1 MSDHG
6 AASIS
11 MLGTYAPIE
20 REKLL
25 EQVKDPLG
33 TFYRFDY
40 ATSHLSRMKIKRV
53 DKQQGG
59 KK

>member
-1 MSDHG
+1 MNDHG

-20 REKLL
+20 PEKLVS
-25 EQVKDPLG
+25 QVKDPLG

-40 ATSHLSRMKIKRV
+40 PTSHLGRIRIKREEL
-53 DKQQGG
+53 KRRRE
-59 KK
+59 